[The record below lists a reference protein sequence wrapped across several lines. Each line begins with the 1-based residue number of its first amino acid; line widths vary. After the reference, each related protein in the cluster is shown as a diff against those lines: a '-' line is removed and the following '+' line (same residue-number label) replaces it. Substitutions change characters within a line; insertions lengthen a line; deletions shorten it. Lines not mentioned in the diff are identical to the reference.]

1 MSGTISFLEPTLKVE
16 GPRIA
21 FQLKLNV
28 RPGRHCLFAR
38 QSCQLIRSD
47 HETGVAVAGSILA
60 HTTVTHLKV
69 DSFLAGLV
77 LNQPL
82 VRTRVLRI
90 RIAHLW
96 FRVARNHERQ
106 NCKDAA
112 ESQLSCVKDR
122 GSSGFDGFK

>member
-1 MSGTISFLEPTLKVE
+1 MSGTISFLEPTFKVE
-16 GPRIA
+16 CPGVA

-28 RPGRHCLFAR
+28 RTGRHCLFAR
-38 QSCQLIRSD
+38 QASQLIRGD
-47 HETGVAVAGSILA
+47 HETGVAVAESLLA

-82 VRTRVLRI
+82 VSTRLLRI

-96 FRVARNHERQ
+96 FRVARN
-106 NCKDAA
+106 
-112 ESQLSCVKDR
+112 
-122 GSSGFDGFK
+122 